1 MDTTT
6 CLTSIILLLA
16 AFSATTV
23 GQIETTT
30 TTPAATTTETPAQD
44 SPNNFFGTSSE
55 DSLLSEQGTAI
66 AGLTVRTDDQSATSP
81 PSPGN
86 SLGAASPNDIFGT
99 ENQKLN
105 DIEADKLTKTEVH
118 TPPESAAGIE
128 MSVLTRNET
137 TTLAPT
143 LPSTTETGLSSLGAF
158 VTTGSTEESAS
169 SSTDETTTSS
179 QDGDDGATSA
189 SSTVPVTSRTL
200 SPDVTTPYGSEG
212 TTGSAF
218 AATNVPNAL
227 QETSSPESY
236 ATQPVHSSPF
246 AIDQADALSQSAS
259 LPSSYGPLATQ
270 GALEIPSDGA
280 YGGYPNNPA
289 ELSTGAAAP
298 DQVATGPFHTP
309 NSYSEPQGTNIPSYL
324 STIDANSGI
333 LPGHATDYTDPGYS
347 SAIVGNRGPTF
358 FSSRGPTVRLRLPF
372 GNVGASVQIHKHD
385 VTSEPPTHATTDVVQ
400 TSDSGASLLTSAGE
414 STTEG
419 TTNAVPFTTTQYVYT
434 DDTGSTESP
443 TEHESTDS
451 QHHSE
456 QTNSTEKPDE
466 EATTITHHTSLHDSA
481 TDVPT
486 TESSVAP
493 EHVGNRAKMGRAR
506 TMEETTDVSSNDVD
520 DAAKG
525 LSGASVYTP
534 SAETASPITSNPES
548 VPSATG
554 GDEPTT
560 VSPAESTVTSM
571 GKTEHAT
578 TATAET
584 STTGII
590 GTSAADVTQ
599 TSSEGVT
606 ESPVAIETSTPVII
620 TASEATSA
628 AMSQTTTAH
637 WTSTEEGTSPET
649 TEASPSQDQ
658 AEIATSNPEKATSSP
673 VTDRT
678 TEKVTDKVTTT
689 PTDLSTQGVTQSTE
703 ESEVSSQSDVG
714 GSIDSSTQS
723 PDVVPDTPEGPQAV
737 TTEAATTESLTTPS
751 AETSRA
757 ELSTGETS
765 TSGYSEQTTRDGV
778 TAMTPAGTEHPKH
791 EVSQQT
797 QTSLSDSAT
806 TEIAEPVGREELA
819 TQGVLNGEET
829 TPTSPE
835 ESTAHTAEGA
845 TPMSE
850 QPETTKLPTYET
862 TTTPSP
868 AISTEGD
875 GNAATTP
882 AAVYRPGES
891 TTPPAETAT
900 TMEAESA
907 APGAETTTPTAA
919 ITTRSTAETT
929 TPTFETTTPPPAA
942 ETTAAPAAESTA
954 PSAAETT
961 EPTAVETT
969 ESPAAETTEP
979 SAAETTEPSAAAT
992 TEPPAVET
1000 TESTAVETTGPPAA
1014 ETTEPPAAETTEQPT
1029 AETTTPAP
1037 EIATQAVDT
1046 TTRTV
1051 ETTTAVKAEP
1061 ETTPTVGEVTMPS
1074 IGADFTTGAVSDVT
1088 TTTPVETT
1096 TLANAQTTEPPVDA
1110 GAETEGTSVSSA
1122 SRSPKQLSESTPASL
1137 PEWSTQ
1143 PSTEHDHKH
1152 SFTTAPDLFS
1162 TTQEYTSWEASTT
1175 HDPSSVEPV
1184 GREITNREPWN
1195 TYPTTVS
1202 TIQDWK
1208 PSTEAPVYTSG
1219 SPTST
1224 TTEGDESCI
1233 IMDGSLPVRCL
1244 LPEELNHTVT
1254 VKFGDL
1260 NQTRAEIFRAEARVW
1275 LLDYCNKNG
1284 IPIGEPTVVF
1294 LPRNSH
1300 MDTITFFVVNN
1311 TRGSVVPSDTVVAV
1325 LTNMKLTFEDRL
1337 GTAITDVFYGLPI
1350 VHKTDEP
1357 RTTFLGSS
1365 LGLVYV
1371 IVGAA
1376 VAALLLLALLVVIM
1390 VKCRTLS
1397 SNQYSPDSEKLTKDL
1412 HMRAEMGDLRPADE
1426 ILKEEAQLKEAINGN
1441 GTHINGDG
1449 WVVPYSQIV
1458 SERKDKPDAQ
1468 DTRL

>member
-1 MDTTT
+1 MDTTA

-55 DSLLSEQGTAI
+55 DSLLGEQGTAI

-118 TPPESAAGIE
+118 APPESAVGIE

-143 LPSTTETGLSSLGAF
+143 LPSTTETGPSSVGAF
-158 VTTGSTEESAS
+158 VTTGSTEEAAS

-212 TTGSAF
+212 TTETAF

-246 AIDQADALSQSAS
+246 AIDQADALSQSTS
-259 LPSSYGPLATQ
+259 LPSSYGPLATE
-270 GALEIPSDGA
+270 GALEINSDGA

-333 LPGHATDYTDPGYS
+333 LPGHATDYTYPGYS
-347 SAIVGNRGPTF
+347 SAVVGNRGPTF
-358 FSSRGPTVRLRLPF
+358 FSSREPTVRVRLPW
-372 GNVGASVQIHKHD
+372 GNGGASVQAHEHD
-385 VTSEPPTHATTDVVQ
+385 VTSEPPTHATTDVVP

-419 TTNAVPFTTTQYVYT
+419 TTNAVPFTTAQYHYT
-434 DDTGSTESP
+434 DDTGTTESP

-456 QTNSTEKPDE
+456 QTSSTEKPDE
-466 EATTITHHTSLHDSA
+466 EATTITPHTSLHDSV
-481 TDVPT
+481 TDVPN

-525 LSGASVYTP
+525 LSGASV
-534 SAETASPITSNPES
+534 SVSPITSNPES

-554 GDEPTT
+554 TDEPTT
-560 VSPAESTVTSM
+560 VSPTESTVTSM

-578 TATAET
+578 TATAEA
-584 STTGII
+584 SPTGIT
-590 GTSAADVTQ
+590 GTSAADVRQ

-606 ESPVAIETSTPVII
+606 ESPVAIETSTPVI
-620 TASEATSA
+620 TTTSEATSA
-628 AMSQTTTAH
+628 AMSQTTTGH
-637 WTSTEEGTSPET
+637 STSTEEGTSPET

-658 AEIATSNPEKATSSP
+658 AEIATSNSDEATSSP
-673 VTDRT
+673 VTDAT
-678 TEKVTDKVTTT
+678 TEKVTDPATTA

-703 ESEVSSQSDVG
+703 ESEASSQSDVG

-723 PDVVPDTPEGPQAV
+723 PDVVADTHEDPAAV

-757 ELSTGETS
+757 EASTGETS

-778 TAMTPAGTEHPKH
+778 TTMTPAGTEHPKH
-791 EVSQQT
+791 EVSQET
-797 QTSLSDSAT
+797 HTSPSDSAT

-819 TQGVLNGEET
+819 TQGVHNGEQT
-829 TPTSPE
+829 TPTPPE
-835 ESTAHTAEGA
+835 ESTAHTTEQV
-845 TPMSE
+845 TTMSE
-850 QPETTKLPTYET
+850 QPETTEVPTNEAT
-862 TTTPSP
+862 TTHSP

-875 GNAATTP
+875 GNAATTSTP
-882 AAVYRPGES
+882 VYRPDES
-891 TTPPAETAT
+891 TTPPAETT
-900 TMEAESA
+900 TTVEAESA
-907 APGAETTTPTAA
+907 VPGAETTTPTAD

-929 TPTFETTTPPPAA
+929 TPTFETTTPPPTA

-954 PSAAETT
+954 RSAAETT
-961 EPTAVETT
+961 EAHVTK
-969 ESPAAETTEP
+969 TTEP
-979 SAAETTEPSAAAT
+979 TVAETTEPSAAAT
-992 TEPPAVET
+992 TEAPAVET
-1000 TESTAVETTGPPAA
+1000 TEAPAAETTGAPAA
-1014 ETTEPPAAETTEQPT
+1014 ETTEPPHAETTEQPT
-1029 AETTTPAP
+1029 AETTTPAA
-1037 EIATQAVDT
+1037 EIATQAADT

-1061 ETTPTVGEVTMPS
+1061 ETTPAVGEVTMPS
-1074 IGADFTTGAVSDVT
+1074 SGADFTTGAVSDVT
-1088 TTTPVETT
+1088 TITPVETT
-1096 TLANAQTTEPPVDA
+1096 TLANAETTELSFDA

-1122 SRSPKQLSESTPASL
+1122 SRSPKQLSESTSASL
-1137 PEWSTQ
+1137 PEWSTL

-1162 TTQEYTSWEASTT
+1162 TTQEYRSWEASTT
-1175 HDPSSVEPV
+1175 HAPSSVEPV
-1184 GREITNREPWN
+1184 GREITEREPWN

-1208 PSTEAPVYTSG
+1208 PSTETAVYASG

-1260 NQTRAEIFRAEARVW
+1260 NQTRAEIFRAEARAW

-1357 RTTFLGSS
+1357 STTFLGSS